1 MPDMAASVAMPAV
14 DTGRTGRR
22 RRPQVLPQRRLLW
35 DVKTTFGGHG
45 QYLTPRGREDQSG
58 AVEGRSAAVH
68 TAYLAHARRLD
79 RDHSQPG
86 TTPVQGRLEEF
97 GTVRA
102 LVFGSYAEGSSDVHH
117 LVDALARVRA
127 RRSWRLMGARTEAE
141 ARGFFVAGL
150 RRYVGVFVARE
161 MARHRLH
168 RVPLVGV
175 PRAVLDARPQQPQL
189 EGGPFGAVRQR
200 GMLQGL
206 DFYGY
211 QVRMALGVVGP

>member
-1 MPDMAASVAMPAV
+1 M
-14 DTGRTGRR
+14 
-22 RRPQVLPQRRLLW
+22 
-35 DVKTTFGGHG
+35 
-45 QYLTPRGREDQSG
+45 
-58 AVEGRSAAVH
+58 
-68 TAYLAHARRLD
+68 
-79 RDHSQPG
+79 
-86 TTPVQGRLEEF
+86 
-97 GTVRA
+97 
-102 LVFGSYAEGSSDVHH
+102 
-117 LVDALARVRA
+117 
-127 RRSWRLMGARTEAE
+127 RTEAE

-200 GMLQGL
+200 GMLQGQ

-211 QVRMALGVVGP
+211 QVRMAFGIVGP